1 MWEDM
6 FFQLAANG
14 YFFDHEIDFPA
25 SVKEKLPPDVSPV
38 YWDYFSEDPAAC
50 EAMVLSSK
58 KLSDKVWFAGGAW
71 VWAGFS
77 PHLRFS
83 NERNAVALEKCVE
96 HGIRNAMITLWA
108 DHGGEC
114 PFYAAL
120 PTLMHAAGTAQ
131 GWALTQIKR
140 RFREITGESYDEEA
154 LFEPEISIKY
164 GAFFLGLLLDEFEDT
179 KTALAAYHAG
189 RGQVNKW
196 LVNPEYSADSKKLDN
211 IPFEDTSAYAEKVMK
226 VKYLYVKIYK
236 MEG

>member
-1 MWEDM
+1 M
-6 FFQLAANG
+6 LNK
-14 YFFDHEIDFPA
+14 PVKN
-25 SVKEKLPPDVSPV
+25 SVKLLSGLLILSVVSAIIIV
-38 YWDYFSEDPAAC
+38 
-50 EAMVLSSK
+50 
-58 KLSDKVWFAGGAW
+58 
-71 VWAGFS
+71 
-77 PHLRFS
+77 
-83 NERNAVALEKCVE
+83 NAVSLVLHTLYPKEYSDSVEKYAQEYGVDEALLYALIECESGFDK
-96 HGIRNAMITLWA
+96 NAVSSVGA
-108 DHGGEC
+108 KG
-114 PFYAAL
+114 
-120 PTLMHAAGTAQ
+120 
-131 GWALTQIKR
+131 LTQITPETFKWLQTK
-140 RFREITGESYDEEA
+140 TGESYDEEA

>member
-1 MWEDM
+1 M
-6 FFQLAANG
+6 LNK
-14 YFFDHEIDFPA
+14 PVKN
-25 SVKEKLPPDVSPV
+25 SVKLLSGLLILSVVSAIIV
-38 YWDYFSEDPAAC
+38 
-50 EAMVLSSK
+50 V
-58 KLSDKVWFAGGAW
+58 
-71 VWAGFS
+71 
-77 PHLRFS
+77 
-83 NERNAVALEKCVE
+83 NAVGLVLHTLYPKGYSYSVEKYAQEYGVDEALLYALIECESGFDK
-96 HGIRNAMITLWA
+96 NAVSSVGA
-108 DHGGEC
+108 KG
-114 PFYAAL
+114 
-120 PTLMHAAGTAQ
+120 
-131 GWALTQIKR
+131 LTQITPETFNWLQTK
-140 RFREITGESYDEEA
+140 TGESYAEDA